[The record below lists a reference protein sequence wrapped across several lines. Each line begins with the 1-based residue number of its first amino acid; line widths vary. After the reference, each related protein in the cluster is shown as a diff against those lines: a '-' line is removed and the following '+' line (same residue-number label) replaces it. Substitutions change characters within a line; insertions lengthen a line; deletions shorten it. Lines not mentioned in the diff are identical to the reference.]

1 MTFHSAHDHTQMEMR
16 PMSQPS
22 TVTRTIPKPISPTKN
37 SLPSPKIESIKM
49 DRQDSGYSD
58 TIHASPRTSS
68 SSRRSSPSKDVPPT
82 NPKPK
87 RRTTNSSSH
96 STKSSTRPGT
106 KRASRSSPIPT
117 STLMQARNSVSGSS
131 RRPSM
136 AARGHTHSAS
146 TPYHTNSQTYQFFH
160 FPTFD
165 PVSNSSHASN
175 SNIAQEEMSELEVD
189 TPRNHPPPAT
199 TQYWTS
205 DSTRRLEYAAIDAAG
220 KGVKGFLIRCV
231 PDCILPVEKRRTRFC
246 GEDGI
251 DEDCGSVRRYRLA
264 LPEEK
269 SLVGGDEC
277 CSKSRPGF
285 IRRWTTFG
293 KRRGSC

>member
-1 MTFHSAHDHTQMEMR
+1 M
-16 PMSQPS
+16 
-22 TVTRTIPKPISPTKN
+22 
-37 SLPSPKIESIKM
+37 KM

-58 TIHASPRTSS
+58 TIHASPRTST
-68 SSRRSSPSKDVPPT
+68 SSRRSSPSKDTRSSNPPT

-96 STKSSTRPGT
+96 SSTKSSTRPST
-106 KRASRSSPIPT
+106 KRASRSSPFPT
-117 STLMQARNSVSGSS
+117 STLMQTRNSVSGSS

-146 TPYHTNSQTYQFFH
+146 TPYHSSSQTYQFFH

-165 PVSNSSHASN
+165 PIASSHPPSGQ
-175 SNIAQEEMSELEVD
+175 AQEEMSELEVD
-189 TPRNHPPPAT
+189 TPRHHPPPAT

-246 GEDGI
+246 GENGI
-251 DEDCGSVRRYRLA
+251 DEDCGSVRRYRLT

-269 SLVGGDEC
+269 SLVEQC
-277 CSKSRPGF
+277 REQRPGF
-285 IRRWTTFG
+285 LRRWTTFG
-293 KRRGSC
+293 RRRDSC